1 MNLLAA
7 MKFTRHKTSHK
18 TNVINVRFKYLCTVY
33 VKNFECIKFCRFLNY
48 QNFKILCAINFML
61 LYFVYDFRHSVE
73 MMLIST
79 SGDFISQFGLKLY
92 IQGLYCKL

>member
-1 MNLLAA
+1 
-7 MKFTRHKTSHK
+7 
-18 TNVINVRFKYLCTVY
+18 
-33 VKNFECIKFCRFLNY
+33 
-48 QNFKILCAINFML
+48 ML

-92 IQGLYCKL
+92 IQGLYCKLRIIVSDNVSCPSIDNFLYIDTIRIILFSLTLPQRKTVWQHETSLAIAI